1 MTEAHSG
8 VIWGIKVIFVSQSSL
23 ECLKTTFPCG
33 IKSLDP
39 QEWTRKS
46 PQARSGAGTVRITGG
61 DFTWSD
67 VKSFYFYFLSF
78 LLV

>member
-1 MTEAHSG
+1 MTHAYYS

-39 QEWTRKS
+39 QEWTQKF
-46 PQARSGAGTVRITGG
+46 PQAQTL
-61 DFTWSD
+61 
-67 VKSFYFYFLSF
+67 KY
-78 LLV
+78 